1 MEKFDIKGLYDEWFL
16 DYASYVILERAIPN
30 IDDGLKPVQRRI
42 LHSMSIIDDGRFN
55 KVANIIGH
63 TMQYHPH
70 GDAAIG
76 DAIVK
81 IGQKQFLIETQGNW
95 GNINTGDKAAAARY
109 IEAKLS
115 DFAKDIL
122 FNKEITNWKDSY
134 DGRNNEPIQLPSK
147 FPLILLQG
155 AEGIAVGLST
165 KILPHNFKEITKALI
180 ASINGKNIKI
190 LPDFITGG
198 IADFSKY
205 NGGFKGSK
213 VKIRAEIDID
223 EDKNLIIRSVPYN
236 VTTQSLIES
245 IVKANDSGKIKIRKI
260 EDNTAEKVEIKIIL
274 TKGVSPHVTM
284 DALFAFTSCE
294 VTISPNCCLI
304 VNNKPTFLKV
314 EEIIKWYSD
323 QTKEIFSKELNLE
336 LEKLNKKWHFLS
348 LKKLFIENKVYQK
361 IEDCSTW
368 DEIINTIM
376 KAMMLLAGKIKKS
389 LTKED
394 IIQLTEIKIKTISK
408 FDMEK
413 IADEI
418 HRIEENILE
427 VENNIKHI
435 DQYTIRYYEML
446 LDKYGELHKRRT
458 VVSSL
463 DSIEVKQVAVSNKK
477 LLVDK
482 KEGFIGTKITSGE
495 YLSPCSDIDDIII
508 FRKNGNYKIVSIA
521 EKVFV
526 GNDIVHAEVWK
537 KNDSHLIYNLIYT
550 DNKLKVSYAKRFS
563 VTAAIKDKDYIV
575 SSFSDNV
582 SIKYLSSNP
591 NSESEVVNI
600 FLNFK
605 AKSRKKMI
613 EYDFSQISIKSKNSK
628 GNIVSKYLIRKID
641 RKSLGESS
649 LGGRKIWIDMNIGKL
664 NTNEM
669 GDFLGSFKAEDSILV
684 VYNDGSYEVTDF
696 QLTNHYRIK
705 EIKVIK
711 KFNSNIVLSCIHYNF
726 DSKSFY
732 VKRFKVETTSL
743 NKRFSFI
750 TENPKSR
757 LIFVTAEN
765 NPKISFKFYSKN
777 KELKSME
784 LSLSKHVS
792 IKGWKSIGNKL
803 GAYLRPHQ
811 FTLVHFD
818 EYSNES
824 IDKLKDKEELNLF
837 NSN

>member
-95 GNINTGDKAAAARY
+95 GNINTGDKAAAPRY

-408 FDMEK
+408 FDREK

-669 GDFLGSFKAEDSILV
+669 GEFLGSFKAEDSILV

-711 KFNSNIVLSCIHYNF
+711 KFSSKIVLSCVHYNF

-784 LSLSKHVS
+784 LSLSDHVS